1 MTPISTKVK
10 ANSWTTTAA
19 EEIRRIQ
26 TRWGVTSRTKFSELL
41 GINGRTLT
49 KLYGDQRITLKF
61 ESVLQMF
68 TNLMTSVRIEFNTP
82 EDANKEVQ
90 LLYAALAN
98 VAKVAFPP
106 KPELVDKAL
115 YEMENQRD
123 CGLPIK

>member
-1 MTPISTKVK
+1 MSTKVK
-10 ANSWTTTAA
+10 ANSWSATAA

-41 GINGRTLT
+41 GVNDRTLA
-49 KLYGDQRITLKF
+49 KLYSDQCITLKL
-61 ESVLQMF
+61 ESVLRMF
-68 TNLMTSVRIEFNTP
+68 SNLMTSVWIEFNTP
-82 EDANKEVQ
+82 EDANKELQ
-90 LLYAALAN
+90 LLNAALAN
-98 VAKVAFPP
+98 VTKAAFPP